1 MSTLTV
7 KGLTAGYG
15 STTIVRD
22 VDLHLDEGEMLAVVG
37 RNGMGKTTLLKAIL
51 GYLRNAR
58 GSVQMKGTEILGQ
71 PTFKL
76 IRNGVAFAP
85 QEDAVFAELSVRD
98 NLETGGLARRYR
110 KERLA
115 DLLDCFPILGERMSQ
130 LAGTLSG
137 GEQKMLVLSKALLG
151 DPSLL
156 VIDEVSDGMQ
166 PSVVSMVREVLLR
179 EREQRGTTI
188 LMVEQNLDLSL
199 ALADRIAVMKVGNLE
214 FDCPA
219 TEDNRERLLGE
230 LTL

>member
-1 MSTLTV
+1 MSQLVVT
-7 KGLTAGYG
+7 GLTAGYG

-22 VDLHLDEGEMLAVVG
+22 ADFRLDEGEMLAIVG
-37 RNGMGKTTLLKAIL
+37 RNGMGKTTLLKAVL
-51 GYLRNAR
+51 GYLRGSR
-58 GSVQMKGTEILGQ
+58 GSVQMKGEEVLGQ

-76 IRNGVAFAP
+76 IRKGVGFAP

-98 NLETGGLARRYR
+98 NLESGGLARRYR

-115 DLLDCFPILGERMSQ
+115 ELIDCFPILGERMTQ

-137 GEQKMLVLSKALLG
+137 GEQKMLVLSKALLS

-156 VIDEVSDGMQ
+156 VIDEISDGMQ
-166 PSVVSMVREVLLR
+166 PRVVTMVRDVLQR
-179 EREQRGTTI
+179 ERDERGTTI

-219 TEDNRERLLGE
+219 TEENRDRLFDE